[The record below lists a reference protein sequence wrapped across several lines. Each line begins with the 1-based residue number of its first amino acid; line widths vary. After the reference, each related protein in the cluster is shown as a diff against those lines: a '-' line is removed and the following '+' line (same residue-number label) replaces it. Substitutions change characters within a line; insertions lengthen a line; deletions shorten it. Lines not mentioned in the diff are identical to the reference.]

1 MTVRTE
7 QMTTPE
13 LNELLH
19 THFIRPEDRIS
30 EAGAGAVYLTE
41 VNAPNSTRRA
51 DAVHIGLWQNRG
63 GGRIDVCELKT
74 SRSDWLRELESPAKA
89 EAWWP
94 YCNAWWLV
102 VPTTDIVKD
111 GELPPGWGLMTPGG
125 RGRRFKVV
133 VKPEERKPE
142 LTVTLLRTLLTNTE
156 TTKIHALRQQR
167 QELGERHS
175 RQVDEMRRM
184 RGHLSPKDRDRL
196 ALLDRLE
203 KRLGMRLEDSAWEGR
218 LTPETAAEGLKV
230 FMQGQAAVENAK
242 KDAEYVIGELDR
254 AAKGAQRHADE
265 LRKAM
270 MGFKE
275 GE

>member
-1 MTVRTE
+1 MTVQADE
-7 QMTTPE
+7 MTTRE

-41 VNAPNSTRRA
+41 VTAPNSSRRA
-51 DAVHIGLWQNRG
+51 DVVHIGLWQNRG

-74 SRSDWLRELESPAKA
+74 SRGDWLRELENPAKA

-102 VPTTDIVKD
+102 VPNADIVQE
-111 GELPPGWGLMTPGG
+111 GELPPGWGLMVPGS
-125 RGRRFKVV
+125 RGRRFKVI

-142 LTVTLLRTLLTNTE
+142 LTVGLLRTLLTNTE

-167 QELGERHS
+167 VELEKRHS
-175 RQVDEMRRM
+175 ERMDEMRRN
-184 RGHLSPKDRDRL
+184 RGDLSPKDRARL

-203 KRLGMRLEDSAWEGR
+203 ERLGMKLEDYAWEGR

-230 FMQGQAAVENAK
+230 FMRGLAAVENTK
-242 KDAEYVIGELDR
+242 KDGAYIVRELDR
-254 AAKGAQRHADE
+254 AAKGVQQQADE
-265 LRKAM
+265 LRRVLA
-270 MGFKE
+270 GLKE